1 MLLTSA
7 AAIVLTCSA
16 LILYELITTR
26 GESLQQVATLA
37 RIVSANSTAA
47 LAFRDDQDAQ
57 EVLATLRTEP
67 SIVAAALYDADGK
80 PVCVLGV
87 NIEITRRKSLEEQ
100 LRRADI
106 QVARLNVFK
115 ATMRTVEDIAG
126 NGLMSLQMFRVAAEP
141 HVSPASLEQ
150 FDHIINETA
159 AKLKALSD
167 LEDVVET
174 DMTMGPGIDY
184 QRTREKS

>member
-1 MLLTSA
+1 MAPASQLLRRRLMGIMLLTSA

-67 SIVAAALYDADGK
+67 SIVAAALYDEDGK
-80 PVCVLGV
+80 PFATYAAGATRGEAYPQQLGADGYSFSAGRL
-87 NIEITRRKSLEEQ
+87 EGSSPSAKGRTAASATSGPLRLTRRCAVRQVLVVGRD
-100 LRRADI
+100 RRRGHGRLGSGRDI
-106 QVARLNVFK
+106 PGS
-115 ATMRTVEDIAG
+115 RTSRA
-126 NGLMSLQMFRVAAEP
+126 
-141 HVSPASLEQ
+141 
-150 FDHIINETA
+150 
-159 AKLKALSD
+159 
-167 LEDVVET
+167 
-174 DMTMGPGIDY
+174 
-184 QRTREKS
+184 